1 MEYLTVMLGRVSPLG
16 VEVDAVVVRIPSH
29 VIPVRKG
36 CHRQWR
42 RHRHARSLV
51 SDTEYLLHRLLA
63 LRLDKLPR
71 LICHRRS
78 DARKCESAV
87 RRARPGSPRM
97 FEPLVELVVPHI
109 VAGVCGPTGP
119 GLRRVFALPVPAA
132 VGCLFQGKRE
142 EGIYIYTF
150 VRRGNLR

>member
-63 LRLDKLPR
+63 LYVLNEQ
-71 LICHRRS
+71 RS
-78 DARKCESAV
+78 QNV
-87 RRARPGSPRM
+87 RTQLWDSIHWP
-97 FEPLVELVVPHI
+97 
-109 VAGVCGPTGP
+109 
-119 GLRRVFALPVPAA
+119 
-132 VGCLFQGKRE
+132 K
-142 EGIYIYTF
+142 
-150 VRRGNLR
+150 

>member
-16 VEVDAVVVRIPSH
+16 VEVDAVVVRVPSH

-63 LRLDKLPR
+63 LRLDMDKLPR
-71 LICHRRS
+71 LVRHRRS
-78 DARKCESAV
+78 DARK
-87 RRARPGSPRM
+87 
-97 FEPLVELVVPHI
+97 
-109 VAGVCGPTGP
+109 
-119 GLRRVFALPVPAA
+119 
-132 VGCLFQGKRE
+132 
-142 EGIYIYTF
+142 
-150 VRRGNLR
+150 

>member
-1 MEYLTVMLGRVSPLG
+1 MEYLTVMLGRISPLG
-16 VEVDAVVVRIPSH
+16 VEVDAVVVRVPSH

-71 LICHRRS
+71 I
-78 DARKCESAV
+78 
-87 RRARPGSPRM
+87 
-97 FEPLVELVVPHI
+97 
-109 VAGVCGPTGP
+109 
-119 GLRRVFALPVPAA
+119 
-132 VGCLFQGKRE
+132 FQIEKTQFGKFMNS
-142 EGIYIYTF
+142 TPPF
-150 VRRGNLR
+150 

>member
-1 MEYLTVMLGRVSPLG
+1 MEYLTVMLGRVLPLG
-16 VEVDAVVVRIPSH
+16 VEVDAVVVRVPSH

-71 LICHRRS
+71 LDKEIGIMSARSTQRTRWRRW
-78 DARKCESAV
+78 
-87 RRARPGSPRM
+87 RM
-97 FEPLVELVVPHI
+97 QISL
-109 VAGVCGPTGP
+109 
-119 GLRRVFALPVPAA
+119 FAP
-132 VGCLFQGKRE
+132 F
-142 EGIYIYTF
+142 F
-150 VRRGNLR
+150 NS

>member
-1 MEYLTVMLGRVSPLG
+1 MSCVYSAYTLFISVNPLSSGKNIVEGCCMDPLTVMPGRLSPLG
-16 VEVDAVVVRIPSH
+16 IEIDAVVVRVPSH

-71 LICHRRS
+71 LVRHRRS
-78 DARKCESAV
+78 DARK
-87 RRARPGSPRM
+87 
-97 FEPLVELVVPHI
+97 
-109 VAGVCGPTGP
+109 
-119 GLRRVFALPVPAA
+119 
-132 VGCLFQGKRE
+132 
-142 EGIYIYTF
+142 
-150 VRRGNLR
+150 